1 MVVQVLVKAA
11 YGAPDKLGDCPFCQR
26 VLLTLEEKNVPYQLK
41 LVNLSDKPDWFLEI
55 NPDGKVPVYKDD
67 DDKWVPDSDVIVQII
82 EEKYPEPSLVTPSE
96 YSNVGSKILSR
107 FVNFLKSK
115 DPTDGAEQALLD
127 ELRFFDDHL
136 MEHGPYVNGDHI
148 SAVDLSIAPKLYHME
163 VALGHFKG
171 WKVPESFANVH
182 AYTKLIF
189 SRESF
194 TKTKAADEFMIA
206 AWAEKLST

>member
-1 MVVQVLVKAA
+1 MVVEVLVKAA

-67 DDKWVPDSDVIVQII
+67 DEKWVPDSDVIVQII

-96 YSNVGSKILSR
+96 YSNV
-107 FVNFLKSK
+107 K

-136 MEHGPYVNGDHI
+136 MEHGPYVSGDHI